1 MAYGLWGLFPLY
13 FHLLDD
19 VSPVEVVANRV
30 IWSLA
35 FLAIL
40 ISVTRTWTKVLTAA
54 RSRRK
59 TGLLAVAALFLAVNW
74 GVYVWAV
81 ISDQVV
87 EASLGYFINPLV
99 SVALGVIL
107 LRERL
112 RSLQWTA
119 VAIAILA
126 VAILTF
132 SYGRPPW
139 ISIILAVSFGIYG
152 LIKKQVGLGS
162 VESLTIETAT
172 LTPAAVVII
181 VVMAVQGQAG
191 LTSGDPGLAI
201 LLVLLGVVTAVP
213 LLAFGGA
220 ANRIPLSTLGL
231 MQYLTPVFQ
240 FVIGVA
246 VFGEAMTTGRWV
258 GFVLVWISLLVMS
271 IDGLRHARSRTS
283 SLEVIEP
290 D

>member
-13 FHLLDD
+13 FHLLDG
-19 VSPVEVVANRV
+19 VSPIEVVANRV
-30 IWSLA
+30 VWSLA
-35 FLAIL
+35 FLAL
-40 ISVTRTWTKVLTAA
+40 IITATRTWVRVLSVA
-54 RSRRK
+54 RSRRN
-59 TGLLAVAALFLAVNW
+59 TGLLAIAAAFLSVNW

-99 SVALGVIL
+99 SVALGVVL

-112 RSLQWTA
+112 RPLQWAA
-119 VAIAILA
+119 VGIAVLA
-126 VAILTF
+126 VAVLTF

-139 ISIILAVSFGIYG
+139 ISIILAVSFGVYG

-162 VESLTIETAT
+162 VESLTIETAA
-172 LTPAAVVII
+172 LAPIAIAII
-181 VVMAVQGQAG
+181 VVMAAQGQVG
-191 LTSGDPGLAI
+191 LTSGDPGLTV

-240 FVIGVA
+240 FILGVA
-246 VFGEAMTTGRWV
+246 VFGEAMTTSRWA

-271 IDGLRHARSRTS
+271 VDGLRHARSRVTA
-283 SLEVIEP
+283 LEVIEP